1 MRLSKVLIVVPILA
15 LLAMGCAPR
24 RPCPYGGPHG
34 GKAGMGMMMH
44 GCGPDSCFYRSR
56 CFSSG
61 AVQSNDGVCQACSGG
76 KWVEASGC
84 SDHHHGCCGHPGC
97 PGPKDC
103 PMMKGGKAAPCGDH
117 PCGAGGCGHGPH
129 GGH

>member
-1 MRLSKVLIVVPILA
+1 MRLSKMLIVVPVLA

-34 GKAGMGMMMH
+34 GKPGMGMMMH
-44 GCGPDSCFYRSR
+44 GCGPESCAYKSR

-84 SDHHHGCCGHPGC
+84 ADHHGCGHPGC
-97 PGPKDC
+97 GHHGCYGGGGRKG
-103 PMMKGGKAAPCGDH
+103 MKSAPCDH
-117 PCGAGGCGHGPH
+117 PCMH
-129 GGH
+129 GGGPGRGPAR